1 MKGKFRRLCLA
12 VLVPLLL
19 LAGCGQ
25 GKEQAKEQSPEELL
39 KEVITDQ
46 KQLKSGKLQMTMN
59 FKAAMPLEEA
69 QDLLGDV
76 QNSAIQMDM
85 NADMEFQEERM
96 RMDGEL
102 NMQLMSMNIPVP
114 IESYTVKSGDKY
126 VTYTKNGEEWQKS
139 ETDVSGGNMGALV
152 FAGQELYQGIQEDSL
167 SMTEETVELDEEK
180 SIACYV
186 IHSSIGGEVLNSL
199 LGMAGQVQGQ
209 EDVLGS
215 IHIEDE
221 KVDVDLYI
229 DKKNKEIVR
238 TRIDMKQLMEKM
250 MADITAEA
258 GSVETMKIDK
268 FEMAVTI
275 KERGEAVEVEVPQ
288 EALDATGL

>member
-1 MKGKFRRLCLA
+1 MKKKIRRLCLA

-25 GKEQAKEQSPEELL
+25 GKEQLEEQSPEELL
-39 KEVITDQ
+39 KEVVMDQ

-59 FKAAMPLEEA
+59 FKAAMPLEDA
-69 QDLLGDV
+69 QELLGDV

-85 NADMEFQEERM
+85 HADMQFQEERM

-102 NMQLMSMNIPVP
+102 NMQLMSMKIPVP

-126 VTYTKNGEEWQKS
+126 VTYTKNGEEWQKT
-139 ETDVSGGNMGALV
+139 ETDVSNGNMGALV
-152 FAGQELYQGIQEDSL
+152 FAGQELYQGIREDSL
-167 SMTEETVELDEEK
+167 SMTEETVEVDEEK

-199 LGMAGQVQGQ
+199 LSMAGQVQGQ

-215 IHIEDE
+215 IHIDDE
-221 KVDVDLYI
+221 KVDVDLYV
-229 DKKNKEIVR
+229 DKKNKEIIR

-250 MADITAEA
+250 MSDLAVEA

-275 KERGEAVEVEVPQ
+275 KERGETVEVEVPQ

>member
-1 MKGKFRRLCLA
+1 MKGKLRKQCLG
-12 VLVPLLL
+12 VLIPLLL

-25 GKEQAKEQSPEELL
+25 GKEQAKEQNPEELL
-39 KEVITDQ
+39 KEVISSQ

-59 FKAAMPLEEA
+59 FKAAVPLEEA

-85 NADMEFQEERM
+85 DADMQFQEERM

-114 IESYTVKSGDKY
+114 IESYTVKNDDKY

-139 ETDVSGGNMGALV
+139 ETDVSSGNMGALV

-167 SMTEETVELDEEK
+167 SMTEETVALDDEN
-180 SIACYV
+180 SIECYV

-199 LGMAGQVQGQ
+199 FGMASQMQGQ

-215 IHIEDE
+215 FRIDDE

-229 DKKNKEIVR
+229 DQKNKEIVR

-250 MADITAEA
+250 MSDLAAEA
-258 GSVETMKIDK
+258 GSGETMKIDR

-275 KERGEAVEVEVPQ
+275 KERGEAVEVEIPQ